1 MNNPVEIDEFLKY
14 YAKIYKQNPG
24 LPILRDT
31 IYHGLMTYGLNEEEK
46 QNKSIK
52 YMFANWMEHYK
63 NTNLI
68 VYESE
73 LQKRFLQFHSS
84 NGRNYEDYVKI
95 YVTFAK
101 KDMESC
107 VMHIFD
113 FINQNKFETY
123 SKVSD
128 VIRSDAIVLRMAN
141 IIDAKKVI
149 NFINTNSYLSSKA
162 RKTNPFL
169 IKNGVVGLASD
180 RNLSYNSTIAFLI
193 TKYYKS
199 VSNYD
204 NVNYENFK
212 LFAQNYYNDVFIN
225 QTRLEEFM
233 HETEFISNKKRFDS
247 EGEILANYYEIFK
260 LINISFNEYTNL
272 NDYYNHIAMAQ
283 NESTFKRLT
292 KYYDASVQSLD
303 NRSELDNINKK
314 DLLDQYILYALKK
327 YNSDVDTINC
337 LKSYINGNKKAIT
350 RDNNFRDNFI
360 KYLSPNEII
369 YITNNK
375 INGYVENFKT
385 NIAENRENLY
395 NLLQEAFIATY
406 NKYGFTHSKIAL
418 ATLISQNNG
427 SHITN
432 GNNNYRNRL
441 SKYSHEEILKQINEI
456 TKGYNSNNGE
466 DIYSY
471 ILLTLLNSKRIDSNI
486 SKSIH

>member
-1 MNNPVEIDEFLKY
+1 MNNPVEINEFLKY
-14 YAKIYKQNPG
+14 YAKIYKQNPE

-31 IYHGLMTYGLNEEEK
+31 IYHGLMTYGLKEEEK
-46 QNKSIK
+46 QDNSIK
-52 YMFANWMEHYK
+52 YMFNKWIEHYK

-84 NGRNYEDYVKI
+84 NGRNSEDYVKI

-101 KDMESC
+101 EDMELC
-107 VMHIFD
+107 VMQIFD
-113 FINQNKFETY
+113 FIGQNKFETY

-141 IIDAKKVI
+141 INDAKKVI
-149 NFINTNSYLSSKA
+149 NFINTNLYLSSKA

-180 RNLSYNSTIAFLI
+180 RDLSYNSTLAFLI

-233 HETEFISNKKRFDS
+233 HETEFISNKKRFNS

-260 LINISFNEYTNL
+260 LINISFKEHTNL
-272 NDYYNHIAMAQ
+272 NDFYNHIAMAQ

-292 KYYDASVQSLD
+292 KYFNVSIQNINNQPVL
-303 NRSELDNINKK
+303 NNINKK
-314 DLLDQYILYALKK
+314 DLLDQYIIYALKK
-327 YNSDVDTINC
+327 YNSVAETINYI
-337 LKSYINGNKKAIT
+337 KSFINGNQKAIT
-350 RDNNFRDNFI
+350 RDKNFRTYFI
-360 KYLSPNEII
+360 NYLSSNDILKIVNGNIEGYIQSFVPNEI
-369 YITNNK
+369 
-375 INGYVENFKT
+375 EN
-385 NIAENRENLY
+385 ENLF
-395 NLLQEAFIATY
+395 NLIQEALTETY
-406 NKYGFTHSKIAL
+406 NKYGFIHTKTAIFAL
-418 ATLISQNNG
+418 ITSNNA
-427 SHITN
+427 SYITN
-432 GNNNYRNRL
+432 GNKSYRDRL
-441 SKYSHEEILKQINEI
+441 SKYSYEEISKQFNEI
-456 TKGYNSNNGE
+456 AKGYNSNTGE

-471 ILLTLLNSKRIDSNI
+471 ILSSLLTPQKKDMP
-486 SKSIH
+486 KSIY

>member
-1 MNNPVEIDEFLKY
+1 
-14 YAKIYKQNPG
+14 
-24 LPILRDT
+24 
-31 IYHGLMTYGLNEEEK
+31 
-46 QNKSIK
+46 
-52 YMFANWMEHYK
+52 
-63 NTNLI
+63 
-68 VYESE
+68 
-73 LQKRFLQFHSS
+73 
-84 NGRNYEDYVKI
+84 
-95 YVTFAK
+95 
-101 KDMESC
+101 
-107 VMHIFD
+107 
-113 FINQNKFETY
+113 
-123 SKVSD
+123 
-128 VIRSDAIVLRMAN
+128 
-141 IIDAKKVI
+141 
-149 NFINTNSYLSSKA
+149 
-162 RKTNPFL
+162 
-169 IKNGVVGLASD
+169 
-180 RNLSYNSTIAFLI
+180 
-193 TKYYKS
+193 
-199 VSNYD
+199 
-204 NVNYENFK
+204 
-212 LFAQNYYNDVFIN
+212 
-225 QTRLEEFM
+225 M

>member
-101 KDMESC
+101 EDMESC

-141 IIDAKKVI
+141 INDAKKVI

-204 NVNYENFK
+204 NVNYEN
-212 LFAQNYYNDVFIN
+212 LA
-225 QTRLEEFM
+225 LEFLV
-233 HETEFISNKKRFDS
+233 
-247 EGEILANYYEIFK
+247 G
-260 LINISFNEYTNL
+260 
-272 NDYYNHIAMAQ
+272 
-283 NESTFKRLT
+283 
-292 KYYDASVQSLD
+292 
-303 NRSELDNINKK
+303 
-314 DLLDQYILYALKK
+314 
-327 YNSDVDTINC
+327 
-337 LKSYINGNKKAIT
+337 
-350 RDNNFRDNFI
+350 
-360 KYLSPNEII
+360 
-369 YITNNK
+369 
-375 INGYVENFKT
+375 
-385 NIAENRENLY
+385 
-395 NLLQEAFIATY
+395 
-406 NKYGFTHSKIAL
+406 SKIIRCR
-418 ATLISQNNG
+418 IS
-427 SHITN
+427 S
-432 GNNNYRNRL
+432 
-441 SKYSHEEILKQINEI
+441 
-456 TKGYNSNNGE
+456 GE
-466 DIYSY
+466 F
-471 ILLTLLNSKRIDSNI
+471 L
-486 SKSIH
+486 

>member
-14 YAKIYKQNPG
+14 YAKIYKQNPE

-31 IYHGLMTYGLNEEEK
+31 IYHGLMTYGLKEEEK
-46 QNKSIK
+46 QDKSIK
-52 YMFANWMEHYK
+52 YMFNKWIEHYK

-84 NGRNYEDYVKI
+84 NGRNSEDYVKI

-101 KDMESC
+101 EDMESC
-107 VMHIFD
+107 VMQIFD
-113 FINQNKFETY
+113 FIGQNKFETY

-141 IIDAKKVI
+141 INDAKKVI
-149 NFINTNSYLSSKA
+149 NFINTNPYLSSKA

-180 RNLSYNSTIAFLI
+180 RDLSYNSTIAFLI

-233 HETEFISNKKRFDS
+233 HETEFISNKKRFNS

-260 LINISFNEYTNL
+260 LINISFNEHTNL
-272 NDYYNHIAMAQ
+272 NDFYNHIAMVQ
-283 NESTFKRLT
+283 NESTFKRLS
-292 KYYDASVQSLD
+292 KYFNVSIQNINNQPVL
-303 NRSELDNINKK
+303 NNINKK
-314 DLLDQYILYALKK
+314 DLLDQYIMYALKK
-327 YNSDVDTINC
+327 YNSVVETINC
-337 LKSYINGNKKAIT
+337 IKSFINGNQEAIT
-350 RDNNFRDNFI
+350 
-360 KYLSPNEII
+360 
-369 YITNNK
+369 
-375 INGYVENFKT
+375 
-385 NIAENRENLY
+385 
-395 NLLQEAFIATY
+395 
-406 NKYGFTHSKIAL
+406 
-418 ATLISQNNG
+418 
-427 SHITN
+427 
-432 GNNNYRNRL
+432 
-441 SKYSHEEILKQINEI
+441 
-456 TKGYNSNNGE
+456 
-466 DIYSY
+466 
-471 ILLTLLNSKRIDSNI
+471 
-486 SKSIH
+486 